1 MAEPRN
7 GSPLTRWLPG
17 SSAHERTL
25 VLFAFF
31 AIYVIWG
38 SSFLAIRYAVETI
51 PPLFVAGTRHL
62 IAGGLLFAWCWWKG
76 LRPAAAQ
83 WRASLVVGAL
93 FFLVG
98 HGSLHWAEQ
107 FVPSGQAAV
116 LIATE
121 PIMIAV
127 LAAAAGQARITSIS
141 VAGMALGLGGV
152 AVLMYGNMT
161 GGGRSELIGSVAVLF
176 GAFCWALG
184 IIYSAKGRLHPDPM
198 MSAAMSLLSGAF
210 LLLTTGLIVGEG
222 AQLHP
227 SAVTTTSLVSLLY
240 LVFFASLVAFTAYVW
255 LLKRCSAT
263 LVATHTYVNPVVAV
277 LLGWAL
283 AGESLTLRSLFG
295 AAAVVVAIVLVG
307 RNGERK
313 PATEEDAPGRA
324 MPAPARKTNW
334 SARSSR

>member
-1 MAEPRN
+1 M
-7 GSPLTRWLPG
+7 
-17 SSAHERTL
+17 
-25 VLFAFF
+25 LFAFF

-83 WRASLVVGAL
+83 WRASLVVTL

-127 LAAAAGQARITSIS
+127 LAAAAGQARITSTS

-184 IIYSAKGRLHPDPM
+184 IIYSAKGKLHPDP
-198 MSAAMSLLSGAF
+198 
-210 LLLTTGLIVGEG
+210 
-222 AQLHP
+222 
-227 SAVTTTSLVSLLY
+227 
-240 LVFFASLVAFTAYVW
+240 
-255 LLKRCSAT
+255 
-263 LVATHTYVNPVVAV
+263 
-277 LLGWAL
+277 
-283 AGESLTLRSLFG
+283 
-295 AAAVVVAIVLVG
+295 
-307 RNGERK
+307 
-313 PATEEDAPGRA
+313 
-324 MPAPARKTNW
+324 
-334 SARSSR
+334 